1 MNNRWLNDLRKKMED
16 HTNDVPDGVWDDI
29 KDELFNNEDENY
41 IVGIPAEEHDI
52 KGEEERVS
60 GRKNRA
66 LVYRIAGIAAA
77 IVLFIVVGKQLFK
90 INDKIEPDPKVALL
104 KNDKTL
110 NKQDNVGDKEKS
122 STDKKA
128 DYNDQILSANAAS
141 GESAILSKNILNN
154 SLARQTGK
162 YVNAEKSLLSGVR
175 DLEPLQGLFTQN
187 KGFIQKPNAPI
198 ESGNKIIDRA
208 TEVDRLISE
217 SEIGQQNKSIAS
229 ATKEKK
235 QKAKKSWML
244 SLLTGK
250 ASSNSQQFPGYAT
263 INGESLTFDQVWSA
277 SSYSEDP
284 FVRILVA
291 NQSQNVEATVRHKV
305 PLNLGVSLYYNLGKK
320 WGIGTGLN
328 YTKLSSELHSGS
340 QSNFVKSEQTIHY
353 IGIPVQ
359 VNYNVIQKG
368 RFTGYVTGG
377 ALVEKPVAGRFKT
390 KYVVENVVTDET
402 SERLE
407 KQPVQVSLNT
417 ALGVQLKLVDKIG
430 VYAEPGI
437 GYHFKNDGSL
447 NTIYKEKPL
456 NFNIKFGIRVLLD

>member
-1 MNNRWLNDLRKKMED
+1 MED